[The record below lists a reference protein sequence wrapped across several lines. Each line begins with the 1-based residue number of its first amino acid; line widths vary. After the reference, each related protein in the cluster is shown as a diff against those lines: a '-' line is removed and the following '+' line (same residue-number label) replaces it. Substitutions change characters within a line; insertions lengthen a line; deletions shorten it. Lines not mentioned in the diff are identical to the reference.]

1 MAGVFEH
8 YFFLLHLRHK
18 FRVYEVAQPIQ
29 VYHLLDELVFANL
42 PRRHLKLLKL
52 CVVNAARVNFY
63 RFHPLLKRHLL
74 QLLVHLHVPH
84 LLLSNFL
91 REPL

>member
-1 MAGVFEH
+1 MT
-8 YFFLLHLRHK
+8 
-18 FRVYEVAQPIQ
+18 QPIQ
-29 VYHLLDELVFANL
+29 VYHLLDELVLADL

-52 CVVNAARVNFY
+52 CVVNATHVNFY

-74 QLLVHLHVPH
+74 QLLVHLHLPH
-84 LLLSNFL
+84 IPLLNFL